1 MWLNFSFLKDYRFFH
16 ISNVIQLNFS
26 EFHQKNSN
34 FPKIN
39 GHLRIFYSYAIFNHC
54 ARPSQRWVEYG
65 LLPEPSQMGAN
76 PDAGPI
82 HDVPQIGPGGQEMC
96 REW

>member
-1 MWLNFSFLKDYRFFH
+1 M
-16 ISNVIQLNFS
+16 VTS
-26 EFHQKNSN
+26 EFFTPYEFSITVQDQATD
-34 FPKIN
+34 
-39 GHLRIFYSYAIFNHC
+39 GR
-54 ARPSQRWVEYG
+54 AREYG

-82 HDVPQIGPGGQEMC
+82 HDVPQIGPGDQEMC